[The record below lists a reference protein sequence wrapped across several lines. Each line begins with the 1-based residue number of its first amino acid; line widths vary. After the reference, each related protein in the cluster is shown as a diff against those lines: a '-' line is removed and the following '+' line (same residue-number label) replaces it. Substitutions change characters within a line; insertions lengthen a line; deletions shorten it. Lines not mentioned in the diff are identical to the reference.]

1 MVSVVPSYMKTGAPY
16 FDRSAFRRYAVL
28 MKSAFGLS
36 LAIVLALGGTG
47 AICGNYKVPRTALG
61 QPDLE
66 GLWTSNSLTRLERPD
81 IYPTVVISEA
91 QARAV
96 EPLPLIAPD
105 DTGQAESETYD
116 EGLAL
121 ARIRGQIRTA
131 WIVDPPDGRLP
142 FTPQGRA
149 RVAKPNTFDG
159 PETRTNQER
168 CLMMP
173 GVGPPL
179 ASSLYNNNLQILQ
192 TKDQLVI
199 FMEMNHEAR
208 IIPIGRRVHGQV
220 PQWMG
225 DSIGWWEDDA
235 FVIET
240 TNFAP
245 GQSLR
250 SSPLIRT
257 YLSPNAVVTERLERV
272 SLSEIL
278 YSYTVVDPPNYTRP
292 WRGEMPLKTTKG
304 PIYEYACHEGNYSLP
319 NILAGARLE
328 ERAGGG
334 APKTDAKAH

>member
-1 MVSVVPSYMKTGAPY
+1 
-16 FDRSAFRRYAVL
+16 
-28 MKSAFGLS
+28 MKSAFGL
-36 LAIVLALGGTG
+36 ALALVVALAGTG
-47 AICGNYKVPRTALG
+47 AIGGPYKAPRTALG

-66 GLWTSNSLTRLERPD
+66 GLWTSNSLSRLERPD

-96 EPLPLIAPD
+96 RPLPLIAPD
-105 DTGQAESETYD
+105 DTGQADSETYD

-121 ARIRGQIRTA
+121 ARVRGEIRTA

-142 FTPQGRA
+142 FTPEGRA
-149 RVAKPNTFDG
+149 RATKPPSFDG

-192 TKDQLVI
+192 TKDHVVI
-199 FMEMNHEAR
+199 FLEMNHEAR
-208 IIPIGRRVHGQV
+208 IIPIRQRSHSQI
-220 PQWMG
+220 PRWMG
-225 DSIGWWEDDA
+225 DTIGWWEGDA
-235 FVIET
+235 LVMET

-245 GQSLR
+245 AQSAR

-257 YLSPNAVVTERLERV
+257 YMSPGALVTERLERI
-272 SLSEIL
+272 SPSEIL

-292 WRGEMPLKTTKG
+292 WRGEMPLKRTKG

-319 NILAGARLE
+319 NILAGARAQ
-328 ERAGGG
+328 ERVAGN
-334 APKTDAKAH
+334 APRTDAKAH

>member
-1 MVSVVPSYMKTGAPY
+1 MN
-16 FDRSAFRRYAVL
+16 SAV
-28 MKSAFGLS
+28 GLS
-36 LAIVLALGGTG
+36 LLLVLALAGTG
-47 AICGNYKVPRTALG
+47 TISGPYRVPRTALG

-96 EPLPLIAPD
+96 EPLPLIGPD
-105 DTGQAESETYD
+105 PTGQAESETYD

-149 RVAKPNTFDG
+149 RATKPPTFDG

-179 ASSLYNNNLQILQ
+179 ASSLYNNNLQIVQ
-192 TKDQLVI
+192 TKDHVVI
-199 FMEMNHEAR
+199 FMEMNHEVR
-208 IIPIGRRVHGQV
+208 IIPIGRRAHGPV
-220 PQWMG
+220 PLWMG
-225 DSIGWWEDDA
+225 DSIGWWEGDA
-235 FVIET
+235 FVMET
-240 TNFAP
+240 TNFVP

-257 YLSPNAVVTERLERV
+257 YLSANAVVTERLERV
-272 SLSEIL
+272 SPSEIL

-292 WRGEMPLKTTKG
+292 WRGEMPLIRTKG

-319 NILAGARLE
+319 NILAGARVE
-328 ERAGGG
+328 ERA
-334 APKTDAKAH
+334 AASVTTTAAKAHPTSP

>member
-1 MVSVVPSYMKTGAPY
+1 
-16 FDRSAFRRYAVL
+16 
-28 MKSAFGLS
+28 MKSAFGLA
-36 LAIVLALGGTG
+36 LALVLALAGTG
-47 AICGNYKVPRTALG
+47 AISGPYKAPRTALG

-66 GLWTSNSLTRLERPD
+66 GLWTSNSLSRLERPD

-91 QARAV
+91 QARAIR
-96 EPLPLIAPD
+96 PLPLIAPD
-105 DTGQAESETYD
+105 DTGQADSETYD

-121 ARIRGQIRTA
+121 ARVRGEIRTA

-142 FTPQGRA
+142 FTPEGRTRA
-149 RVAKPNTFDG
+149 TKPPSFDG

-192 TKDQLVI
+192 TKDHVVI
-199 FMEMNHEAR
+199 FLEMNHEAR
-208 IIPIGRRVHGQV
+208 IIPISKRSHSEIPR
-220 PQWMG
+220 WMG
-225 DSIGWWEDDA
+225 DTIGCWEGDA
-235 FVIET
+235 LVMET

-245 GQSLR
+245 AQSSR

-257 YLSPNAVVTERLERV
+257 YMSPGAVVTERLERV
-272 SLSEIL
+272 SPSEIL

-292 WRGEMPLKTTKG
+292 WRGEMPLKRTKG

-319 NILAGARLE
+319 NILAGARAQ
-328 ERAGGG
+328 ERVAGS
-334 APKTDAKAH
+334 AARTDAKAH